1 MTSEQIFA
9 ATFKVRFD
17 ECDPQGQLD
26 PSSLISYLLETA
38 TGASDAVDR
47 GPSAMRQRGLAWFL
61 HRLHLQIDG
70 DAGHRDH
77 LTVRTWPFGLDRIF
91 AVREI
96 QAWNAAGK
104 SVARATS
111 RWMVVDFERRRLIR
125 LPAWVRQGYRLRNH
139 RLIADLFDP
148 LPRPDPP
155 ELARELTIWRQQLDP
170 NGHLNATVYA
180 AACLNAI
187 PEELAGSSQLR
198 ALELEFKKEAG
209 WGDQLIVESATAPD
223 MASDQLHAV
232 RRASDGEVSALG
244 RSRWQ
249 SNETQTRE
257 TV

>member
-1 MTSEQIFA
+1 MPTLREQIFK

-17 ECDPQGQLD
+17 ECDPHGRLD

-61 HRLHLQIDG
+61 HRLHLQIDS
-70 DAGHRDH
+70 DAGHRDQ
-77 LTVRTWPFGLDRIF
+77 LTVRTWPYGLDRLF

-96 QAWNAAGK
+96 QAWNAAGE

-111 RWMVVDFERRRLIR
+111 RWMVVDLERRRLIR
-125 LPAWVRQGYRLRNH
+125 LPAWVRQGYRPRDQ
-139 RLIADLFDP
+139 RLIADPFAP

-155 ELARELTIWRQQLDP
+155 DQVRELAIWRQQLDP
-170 NGHLNATVYA
+170 NGHLNATAYA
-180 AACLNAI
+180 AACLDAV
-187 PEELAGSSQLR
+187 PQDLAAGSQLR

-209 WGDQLIVESATAPD
+209 WGDRLIVESGTDPAA
-223 MASDQLHAV
+223 ASSQLHAV

-244 RSRWQ
+244 RSRW
-249 SNETQTRE
+249 
-257 TV
+257 